1 MISFAVSL
9 LPLVEDDAVMGLV
22 EGGKHDP
29 QGEYLYFLLLTLL
42 SITEVPKNERSSC

>member
-29 QGEYLYFLLLTLL
+29 QGEYFLLLTLV

>member
-22 EGGKHDP
+22 EGGKHHDP
-29 QGEYLYFLLLTLL
+29 KENIFPPSHSLIYY
-42 SITEVPKNERSSC
+42 RSAKE